1 MNVNLLI
8 LAANPFFES
17 FLASDPFGKC
27 IFIALILLSIVSWIV
42 LIHKGLVIWRTKKN
56 AFEFQQCF
64 FERQKQD
71 HSAPLAMDL
80 ALLPCSKVQNPFFDL
95 YVLLKKQAI
104 ALLNRDQTPEN
115 PKLTV
120 CDLEA
125 LSEIL
130 YSESTMQTKK
140 LEKNLY
146 VLSTIVSLAPFIG
159 LLGTVW
165 GILITFSSMQS
176 HMAGGSQGI
185 LEGLSLALTTTVLGL
200 VDAIPALI
208 GYNYLKNSARD
219 FRVEMENFNT
229 SLVSAVEMQYK
240 RR

>member
-1 MNVNLLI
+1 
-8 LAANPFFES
+8 
-17 FLASDPFGKC
+17 
-27 IFIALILLSIVSWIV
+27 
-42 LIHKGLVIWRTKKN
+42 
-56 AFEFQQCF
+56 
-64 FERQKQD
+64 
-71 HSAPLAMDL
+71 
-80 ALLPCSKVQNPFFDL
+80 
-95 YVLLKKQAI
+95 
-104 ALLNRDQTPEN
+104 
-115 PKLTV
+115 
-120 CDLEA
+120 
-125 LSEIL
+125 
-130 YSESTMQTKK
+130 MQTKK

>member
-1 MNVNLLI
+1 MNVNFLI

-17 FLASDPFGKC
+17 YVSSDFFGKL
-27 IFIALILLSIVSWIV
+27 IFIALILLSVLSWIV
-42 LIHKGLVIWRTKKN
+42 LIHRGLLVFRAKKN
-56 AFEFQQCF
+56 AFLFQQSF
-64 FERQKQD
+64 LEQQKNCVT
-71 HSAPLAMDL
+71 APLAVDL
-80 ALLPCSKVQNPFFDL
+80 VAVSCSKTENPFFDL

-104 ALLNRDQTPEN
+104 ALLNQNKSDEN
-115 PKLTV
+115 PKLSV

-125 LSEIL
+125 LSGIL
-130 YSESTMQTKK
+130 YSETTLQTKK

-146 VLSTIVSLAPFIG
+146 LLSTIVSLAPFIG

-176 HMAGGSQGI
+176 QMAGGSQGM

-200 VDAIPALI
+200 LDAIPALI
-208 GYNYLKNSARD
+208 GYNYLKNSTRD
-219 FRVEMENFNT
+219 FRIDMENFNT
-229 SLVSAVEMQYK
+229 IMVSAVEMQYK